1 VVQGKKNTNKSF
13 EHTLNITKQAPL
25 FMEPTA
31 SFFCKEKR
39 LRKEGGEEALA
50 GSLLV
55 APKASKAI
63 DGWMEDRWEDELLFP
78 FPLQDKLHPILSC
91 HFSSSSSLLLLK
103 LKHPS
108 PTTYYYSSPKPT
120 NWETTWIS
128 SLLVHLHRFL
138 STPKNQ
144 YITGSKM
151 NRPNTDANTSMA
163 FQTLLLTHY
172 LTKGTRT
179 NFFNY

>member
-78 FPLQDKLHPILSC
+78 FPLQDKPHPILSC

-108 PTTYYYSSPKPT
+108 PTTYYYSSPQTNKLGDDMDFFAARPSPPLSVHAKKP
-120 NWETTWIS
+120 IY
-128 SLLVHLHRFL
+128 HRIQ
-138 STPKNQ
+138 NE
-144 YITGSKM
+144 
-151 NRPNTDANTSMA
+151 
-163 FQTLLLTHY
+163 QT
-172 LTKGTRT
+172 
-179 NFFNY
+179 